1 MQKRIFDG
9 FVIIAVS
16 LLFSSC
22 ATIIGGSRFN
32 ADVTVSND
40 RNVKIIHEGRE
51 VGTGWA
57 RFQVNRK
64 DANKLSFTLRKEG
77 CKDQVYSFHSRTF
90 RGWAFCGSLV
100 TWTFI
105 VNGAVPI
112 PVGLVVDLATGAYWK
127 PNVKEPGV
135 IKMDYK
141 NFKYLVTYE
150 DCPDQEVKPA
160 EGFREYKIV
169 DVVYLKNGSIIRG
182 RIMEQ
187 IPNVSLKIE
196 TRDGS
201 LFVYK
206 FDEVEKIT
214 REDAK

>member
-1 MQKRIFDG
+1 MLKSPESLKW
-9 FVIIAVS
+9 II
-16 LLFSSC
+16 
-22 ATIIGGSRFN
+22 
-32 ADVTVSND
+32 
-40 RNVKIIHEGRE
+40 
-51 VGTGWA
+51 
-57 RFQVNRK
+57 
-64 DANKLSFTLRKEG
+64 
-77 CKDQVYSFHSRTF
+77 
-90 RGWAFCGSLV
+90 
-100 TWTFI
+100 
-105 VNGAVPI
+105 
-112 PVGLVVDLATGAYWK
+112 
-127 PNVKEPGV
+127 
-135 IKMDYK
+135 K